1 MNNMNKKIKM
11 ALLLIISTFIII
23 ACDQNVG
30 ERNIEKSINI
40 KIKK

>member
-1 MNNMNKKIKM
+1 MNKKIKM